1 MQPVETEAPADD
13 AAARRLRVALTEIT
27 GKLQGEAE
35 RRASAR
41 KTIEDRWIDD
51 LRRYHGIPDEETAA
65 ELAKTENRNKS
76 KLNINIV
83 RPKCRE
89 MAARLGDMLFASDET
104 CWGLEPSPNPTLTIE
119 AEQAAQKARAA
130 RQKASEAIATEKGAG
145 AEQPS
150 PPTTT
155 LIRRANDLAYDA
167 GLVQAQIEEAR
178 SRARAMEQEI
188 ADQLAEARFETE
200 GRRNIE
206 MGVIIGCGV
215 LKAPALGVVDAR
227 RWRPD
232 PKRPGDLALV
242 DEGEEKPAAVWVDP
256 WGFYPDP
263 TVRCIEDSE
272 GVFTRE
278 LFTPSKLRRM
288 GLSEGWD
295 KDALR
300 EILREGPKDVAP
312 TFLSQLRS
320 IREETSQDPALFH
333 VWCYSGPLSSEDAK
347 TLAYALGQDG
357 MVADIGEPDPL
368 TETNVVI
375 WWCQG
380 RPLKITDYPLDSG
393 KPLYRVYCLQKD
405 PSSLFGY
412 GLSWLLRDEQ
422 SAIAAAWRMLMD
434 NAAVSAPGPMVVVD
448 KSAVEPA
455 DGLWEVRGGKVW
467 FRTKDSYGAT
477 NPPFAAFP
485 IPTNQQELAA
495 IIEMVTQHVDR
506 VTSMPREL
514 SGEPGKLPRQTATG
528 AALLMSSGNVI
539 YRDAVKTWD
548 DDVMVPVIQNMRDWN
563 MQHSK
568 KGWIKGDMDAVA
580 KGSSVLLTRE
590 VQGQT
595 LMAMALNLAPH
606 PLFGAMHRDGGT
618 PLLREIYRV
627 NGLRPDQY
635 LLTDDELAEQAEN
648 APVDPAAEAA
658 SEEIAVKR
666 ERIEADVAIAQL
678 DHAARMET
686 AKLAHEAQMMTLA
699 EKLNLTMEQL
709 RAQLQMD
716 REDRDSKERIV
727 AVEIAEKRR
736 SGDSAGGYV

>member
-1 MQPVETEAPADD
+1 MQPVETEAAPDD
-13 AAARRLRVALTEIT
+13 EAAARKLRVALTEIT

-35 RRASAR
+35 RRAAAR
-41 KTIEDRWIDD
+41 RTIEDRWIDD
-51 LRRYHGIPDEETAA
+51 LRRIHGVPDEETAG
-65 ELAKTENRNKS
+65 ELAKDKNRNKS

-89 MAARLGDMLFASDET
+89 MHARLGDMLFASDES

-119 AEQAAQKARAA
+119 AEQAAQKARDA
-130 RQKASEAIATEKGAG
+130 RKQASEAIATEKAGG

-150 PPTTT
+150 MPTTA
-155 LIRRANDLAYDA
+155 LIRRANELAYDA
-167 GLVQAQIEEAR
+167 QLVQAQIEEAR

-188 ADQLAEARFETE
+188 ADQLAEARFEAE
-200 GRRNIE
+200 ARR
-206 MGVIIGCGV
+206 VIQDGIDIGCGV

-227 RWRPD
+227 RWRPSPD
-232 PKRPGDLALV
+232 GGMRLV
-242 DEGEEKPAAVWVDP
+242 DEGVPKPAAVWTDP

-263 TVRCIEDSE
+263 TVRRIEDSE

-278 LFTPSKLRRM
+278 MFTASKLRRI
-288 GLSEGWD
+288 GRAEGWD

-312 TFLSQLRS
+312 TYLSQLRA

-333 VWCYSGPLSSEDAK
+333 VWCYSGPLTAEDAK
-347 TLAYALGQDG
+347 TLAYALGEDG

-368 TETNVVI
+368 DEVNVVI
-375 WWCQG
+375 WWCQN
-380 RPLKITDYPLDSG
+380 RPLKIADYPLDSG
-393 KPLYRVYCLQKD
+393 QPLYRVYSLQKD
-405 PSSLFGY
+405 PASLFGY
-412 GLSWLLRDEQ
+412 GLSWILRDEQ
-422 SAIAAAWRMLMD
+422 SAMGAAWRMLMD
-434 NAAVSAPGPMVVVD
+434 NAAVSAPGPMVVID
-448 KSAVEPA
+448 KGGVQPA
-455 DGLWEVRGGKVW
+455 DGVWEVRGGKVW
-467 FRTKDSYGAT
+467 ERTKDSYGAT

-495 IIEMVTQHVDR
+495 IIQMISEHVDR

-548 DDVMVPVIQNMRDWN
+548 DDCMVPVIQAMRDWN

-568 KGWIKGDMDAVA
+568 KGHIKGDMDAVA

-590 VQGQT
+590 VQSQT

-606 PLFGAMHRDGGT
+606 PIFGSMHRDGGA

-648 APVDPAAEAA
+648 APVDPAVEAA
-658 SEEIAVKR
+658 TDEIEVKR
-666 ERIEADVAIAQL
+666 ERIEADVAIAQMESQ
-678 DHAARMET
+678 ARVET
-686 AKLAHEAQMMTLA
+686 AKLAHESQMMGLA
-699 EKLNLTMEQL
+699 EKLNMTMEQL

-727 AVEIAEKRR
+727 AVELAEKRR